1 MYSAFVGMSARATVP
16 TFLRRAAYSA
26 FANVVGADL
35 SEAEHE
41 LTEYRSLGEVFS
53 RRLRPGLRVV
63 ESKGIVAPCDGKV
76 AACGRIED
84 GTLIQAKG
92 RQYTVSELV
101 ADDGLAEAL
110 ADGQFFTIYLSP
122 RDYHRV
128 HAPVDGEVRGYEYL
142 PGTLWPVSQRFVQ
155 RVDRLFA
162 RNERAVLPLHTA
174 AGPVVVV
181 LVGAAG
187 VGNMWIALDDRET
200 RSWRKTF
207 GRSQR
212 QRVEL
217 PPRALGKG
225 DELGA
230 FLLGSTVVVLLPRQA
245 ALGEALVE
253 GNAVRMGQAVASW
266 EAT

>member
-16 TFLRRAAYSA
+16 TFLRRVAYSA

-41 LTEYRSLGEVFS
+41 LTEYRSLGEVFA

-63 ESKGIVAPCDGKV
+63 ESAGIVAPCDGKV
-76 AACGRIED
+76 AACGRIKG

-92 RQYTVSELV
+92 REYSVAELV
-101 ADDGLAEAL
+101 ADDGLAAEL

-128 HAPVDGEVRGYEYL
+128 HTPVDGEVRGYQYL

-162 RNERAVLPLHTA
+162 RNERAVIPLATER
-174 AGPVVVV
+174 GPVVVV
-181 LVGAAG
+181 LVGASG
-187 VGNMWIALDDRET
+187 VGNMWIALDDQET
-200 RSWRKTF
+200 RVWRKPF

-212 QRVEL
+212 QHVEL
-217 PPRALGKG
+217 PARALAKG

-230 FLLGSTVVVLLPRQA
+230 FHLGSTVVVLLPRRA

-266 EAT
+266 EAP